1 MANTHRGEWESRTHT
16 GPENFMT
23 QFMNG
28 AYYNFPGGGVE
39 EGETLAECTKREVLE
54 ESGITVHVEE
64 MLFTLEVESRR
75 WHG

>member
-1 MANTHRGEWESRTHT
+1 
-16 GPENFMT
+16 
-23 QFMNG
+23 MNG